1 MSPGFRAPGC
11 LYYPQMETS
20 TAIDRFEQLVA
31 GDAPIDL
38 AECALTAAA
47 AMRPETDV
55 TYWLD
60 RLTELAAEASFRV
73 ARAES
78 PLGQINA
85 LNARLFDDLGF
96 AGNVDEYYDP
106 RNSLLDSVIERR
118 RGIPITLS
126 LVYVEVA
133 KRLDVPI
140 VGVGMP
146 GHFLVR
152 HVEEASLYIDPY
164 NRGVIL
170 SEAECVEQFARI
182 NQGIRWDPSFLAPVS
197 ERSLLARILRNLGA
211 IWTQQAEL
219 RQAERVLT
227 MLLALQPNEAGHL
240 RDRGMLRFRLG
251 ERDQA
256 LGDLERYIAPS
267 VSAPDAWYVRRLI
280 DRIKGEID

>member
-1 MSPGFRAPGC
+1 
-11 LYYPQMETS
+11 METS

-31 GDAPIDL
+31 GDGPLDL

-55 TYWLD
+55 ERWLD

-73 ARAES
+73 AHAES

-96 AGNVDEYYDP
+96 AGNVDDYYDP
-106 RNSLLDSVIERR
+106 RNSLLDAVIERR
-118 RGIPITLS
+118 LGIPITLS
-126 LVYVEVA
+126 LLYVEVA
-133 KRLDVPI
+133 KRLGVPM

-152 HVEEASLYIDPY
+152 HVEEESMYVDPY

-170 SEAECVEQFARI
+170 SEAECIEQFKRI
-182 NQGIRWDPSFLAPVS
+182 NQGMHWDPAFLAPVS
-197 ERSLLARILRNLGA
+197 DRSLLARMLRNLGA
-211 IWTQQAEL
+211 IWTQRAEL

-227 MLLALQPNEAGHL
+227 MLLALQPNEAGHR

-251 ERDQA
+251 EREEA
-256 LGDLERYIAPS
+256 LVDLERYIDPS

-280 DRIKGEID
+280 ERIKNETD